1 MTVTGLHHGEKPPYF
16 VASCEPS
23 GADKGFFKN
32 TLVLKTQAQ
41 ALEDESVKRC
51 FNSFLSRQVI
61 SQAGPEVLSLG
72 KNVLSDQVFAW
83 VTDAERNEPYIK
95 GSGRDAFGHWKGDL
109 VTDEG
114 WRNLKDFSIAKG
126 MVATGC
132 VTISTY
138 GPYSR
143 PLQSLGT
150 HLWVGSCA
158 PSAMQDGAACLLRR
172 HLSHA
177 ELRAALAVDEKKVFE
192 NAYRH
197 MTSRQPGFAW
207 ISGQW
212 MTATE
217 EGLADKEEQIPSG
230 SWAINGFKWFS
241 SATDSEMTIMLAR
254 TPAGGLS
261 TFLAPMS
268 KHDPKGTTATG
279 EPDPN
284 GQTLNGIRI
293 HRLKNKFGTQSLP
306 TAE

>member
-16 VASCEPS
+16 VASC
-23 GADKGFFKN
+23 DKGFFKN

-126 MVATGC
+126 RREKGIRECLQAHDVSPARIRMDKRTMDDVSLTETVAHC
-132 VTISTY
+132 NFS
-138 GPYSR
+138 
-143 PLQSLGT
+143 
-150 HLWVGSCA
+150 
-158 PSAMQDGAACLLRR
+158 
-172 HLSHA
+172 
-177 ELRAALAVDEKKVFE
+177 
-192 NAYRH
+192 
-197 MTSRQPGFAW
+197 
-207 ISGQW
+207 
-212 MTATE
+212 ATE